1 MSEPMSDGHRV
12 LESVRRLVRMLRV
25 SDRAAQ
31 QQAGVSAAQ
40 LFVLYELGKT
50 PAMSLRELAE
60 RTFTDQSSVSTVVAR
75 LVEAGLVSRDRAGD
89 DARRLVLNLTRAGRA
104 ALKRAPAIAQERL
117 LETFE
122 SLLPAEQKRFADTFA
137 QILDAMGA
145 EKNAPMIFEDNDNTT
160 TTKRKHKRP

>member
-1 MSEPMSDGHRV
+1 MENAP
-12 LESVRRLVRMLRV
+12 
-25 SDRAAQ
+25 
-31 QQAGVSAAQ
+31 GV
-40 LFVLYELGKT
+40 
-50 PAMSLRELAE
+50 
-60 RTFTDQSSVSTVVAR
+60 
-75 LVEAGLVSRDRAGD
+75 
-89 DARRLVLNLTRAGRA
+89 
-104 ALKRAPAIAQERL
+104 AQERL